1 MSYFAIWN
9 RIKDKSNGKNRILL
23 SKFAAEI
30 EKNEHHRNVDIMDIQ
45 DLKPRKGDD
54 TYRIG
59 DSDDVV
65 VMENIGKVPSGVVCL
80 QNHGVIFFITE
91 GRAQLEY
98 DGHVV
103 QLRKNDL
110 FLYMAHSTA
119 NNFMASSDFN
129 CRQIWL
135 TRSELWNIEIY
146 NLISVADMS
155 LLKLHPVVHLTD
167 DDVKLCDT
175 YFRLLCDRMKSTF
188 ALTPDIVRSL
198 LGTLMLELLSI
209 MRRYLEQSVDEVR
222 QQELNPSL
230 HKKRIIDDFMKLVE
244 ESDGR
249 IRRVDE
255 FATQLNVTPKYL
267 STILKEVMNR
277 RPSTYIHLYTLKAI
291 EYRLRF
297 TDMTIQEI
305 SNDLNFPNPSFFGKY
320 FKEHAGMTPLGYRN
334 KYHQK

>member
-1 MSYFAIWN
+1 
-9 RIKDKSNGKNRILL
+9 
-23 SKFAAEI
+23 
-30 EKNEHHRNVDIMDIQ
+30 MDIK
-45 DLKPRKGDD
+45 DLKPRWGED

-59 DSDDVV
+59 DSDDLV
-65 VMENIGKVPSGVVCL
+65 VMENIGAVPSGVVCL
-80 QNHGVIFFITE
+80 QNHGVIFFCTE
-91 GRAQLEY
+91 GRAQFEY
-98 DGHVV
+98 DGNVV
-103 QLRKNDL
+103 QIRKNDL

-129 CRQIWL
+129 CRQIWF
-135 TRSELWNIEIY
+135 TRSEVWNIESY

-167 DDVKLCDT
+167 DEIKLCDT
-175 YFRLLCDRMKSTF
+175 YFQLLCSRIKASTS
-188 ALTPDIVRSL
+188 ALTHDIVRLL

-209 MRRYLEQSVDEVR
+209 MRRNADHVMKQV
-222 QQELNPSL
+222 QQEEPNPNL
-230 HKKRIIDDFMKLVE
+230 HKKRIIDNFMRLVE

-277 RPSTYIHLYTLKAI
+277 RPSTYIQLYTLKAI

-297 TDMTIQEI
+297 TDMTMQEI
-305 SNDLNFPNPSFFGKY
+305 SHDLNFPNPSFFGKY
-320 FKEHAGMTPLGYRN
+320 CKEHLGMTPLEYRI
-334 KYHQK
+334 KYHKGI